1 MLPMVIFLSSG
12 NYMME
17 VIYMSIEDML
27 YEINEF
33 INEYDGTI
41 IGSDIKNKLD
51 NLDLRNYDQVEAVY
65 LEMMDA
71 V

>member
-1 MLPMVIFLSSG
+1 
-12 NYMME
+12 
-17 VIYMSIEDML
+17 MSIEDML

-33 INEYDGTI
+33 IKTYDGTI

-51 NLDLRNYDQVEAVY
+51 NSDLSDYDQVEAVY
-65 LEMMDA
+65 LEVMDA

>member
-1 MLPMVIFLSSG
+1 MLSW
-12 NYMME
+12 E
-17 VIYMSIEDML
+17 VICIAIEDML

-51 NLDLRNYDQVEAVY
+51 NSDLSNYDQVEAVY
-65 LEMMDA
+65 LKMMDA